1 MLKRVVSKHVSVIT
15 IIGLLIIWQLFGNFG
30 LLPKYVL
37 PTPMRIAEAFV
48 LRSDLLFKHSLYTLA
63 EAFIG
68 LSISV
73 VLAWLLAVLMESV
86 AILHKALYPLFIMLQ
101 SVPTTALAP
110 LLLLWLG
117 YGMTPKIVLIVI
129 TTFFPM
135 LISILDGFKYTDKDL
150 IQLLEL
156 MQANKFQLLYHVKI
170 PHSLTYFFAGLR
182 VSVSYAF
189 IAAVV
194 SEWLGGFEGLGI
206 YMMMAKKMFEYETMF
221 AIIILIACISLFS
234 MKCVVII
241 EKKVLHWKYKKQ
253 TN

>member
-1 MLKRVVSKHVSVIT
+1 MTIKHLFSKHVSFIT
-15 IIGLLIIWQLFGNFG
+15 IISIVVIWQLCGNAG
-30 LLPKYVL
+30 ILPKYVL
-37 PTPMRIAEAFV
+37 PTPLRILEAFV
-48 LRSDLLFKHSLYTLA
+48 LRRDLLFKHSLYTLA
-63 EAFIG
+63 EAMVG

-73 VLAWLLAVLMESV
+73 VLAWLLAIIMESTQL
-86 AILHKALYPLFIMLQ
+86 IHRALYPLFVMLQ

-156 MQANKFQLLYHVKI
+156 MQANKWQLLYHVKI
-170 PHSLTYFFAGLR
+170 PNSLTYFFAGLR

-221 AIIILIACISLFS
+221 AIIILIAFISLLA
-234 MKCVVII
+234 MKSVKII
-241 EKKVLHWKYKKQ
+241 EKNVLRWKYKIIK
-253 TN
+253 